1 MRIYFYRYFV
11 CIYRVYFCEIKLMYN
26 IMVFNSVLFNWYYFL
41 CMLLILLLIMLY
53 DEYGIGMDVFDN
65 IFRVIRELFV
75 LIGN

>member
-1 MRIYFYRYFV
+1 
-11 CIYRVYFCEIKLMYN
+11 MYN

-41 CMLLILLLIMLY
+41 CMLLSMLLIMLY

-65 IFRVIRELFV
+65 VFRVIRGLFV

>member
-1 MRIYFYRYFV
+1 MKFIFIDILYVYRE
-11 CIYRVYFCEIKLMYN
+11 YFCEIKLMYN

-41 CMLLILLLIMLY
+41 CMLLIVLY

-65 IFRVIRELFV
+65 VFRVIRGLFV